1 MLSII
6 QLFLAN
12 ILLILYSYTIIIII
26 RLILQFSET
35 EFNILKFIFVIQVIT
50 RRKLNKKTTFYIIL
64 FQSKL

>member
-12 ILLILYSYTIIIII
+12 ILLILYSYTIIIIL

-50 RRKLNKKTTFYIIL
+50 RKK
-64 FQSKL
+64 K

>member
-12 ILLILYSYTIIIII
+12 ILLILYSYTIIIIL

-50 RRKLNKKTTFYIIL
+50 RKKIIRRRH
-64 FQSKL
+64 FI

>member
-50 RRKLNKKTTFYIIL
+50 RKKIIRRRH
-64 FQSKL
+64 FI

>member
-12 ILLILYSYTIIIII
+12 ILLILYSYTIIIIL
-26 RLILQFSET
+26 RLILQFSKT

-50 RRKLNKKTTFYIIL
+50 RRKLNKKTTFYLIL

>member
-12 ILLILYSYTIIIII
+12 ILLILYSYTIIIIL
-26 RLILQFSET
+26 RLILQFSES

-50 RRKLNKKTTFYIIL
+50 RKKNKKKTTFYLIL
-64 FQSKL
+64 LQSKL